1 MRRRSGTV
9 ICLAFSLVLGACAGT
24 GPKQPTSGLLT
35 IDRLTEIKH
44 PSEPTWSPDGT
55 QVAFVWDQGGVQNLY
70 LVASG
75 GSAREAPRRLTSY
88 DAGSVGNLFWGGDG
102 KKLYFAH
109 GGDLWCATPGQA
121 GAPQPV
127 WITPE
132 FENQVV
138 PSPDGTMVAFVRG
151 GHLGVPDWQ
160 RAEADLYVRS
170 LADGHET
177 RLTSGLGVVFGP
189 SWSPDGRRLAFAV
202 TKVEVRADAPAY
214 SGAKI
219 LYTRTERQAS
229 VLAIVASTGGKPT
242 MFAAGPN
249 WEATASWLDTS
260 RLLVQRVS
268 PDNKV
273 REIAVLDATTGQAR
287 VIVREEDP
295 KFWSVI
301 AGAPAP
307 SPDGR
312 RVAFV
317 SDRDGW
323 DHLYVVPVDGG
334 DARQVTKGQ
343 FEIRSPAW
351 SPDGTRIAFDKNVEG
366 KPGVRHLAVAT
377 VTGDAPSVVEIT
389 SGRGTNTE
397 PVWSP
402 DGRSLAYQHTDPQT
416 SAEIYVVAAGTG
428 AAAGTRLTDSM
439 PAGIDRQAFVEPEL
453 VSYAAADGK
462 KVPAYLFVP
471 KGLDRSTRHPAI
483 IWIHGDGINQ
493 NYDGWHVER
502 NYAVYYS
509 FHQYLLQHGYV
520 VLAPDYR
527 GSIGYGRDWR
537 QAVHLDVGGKDA
549 EDASSGADYLKTL
562 NYVDAE
568 RIGVWGL
575 SYGGF
580 FTLIALTEHPTTFR
594 CGIDVAGVPDFGM
607 WYVDPGGSWVTARMG
622 TPSENPAVYEKAA
635 PINRINR
642 LARPL
647 LILHGT
653 ADVNVPYIE
662 SVRLIDALLKAGK
675 DFEFMVYPGE
685 FHYFQ
690 RTHVLRD
697 AWQRS
702 EAFFDK
708 HLKAPAPP
716 TR

>member
-1 MRRRSGTV
+1 MRRQSGV
-9 ICLAFSLVLGACAGT
+9 LIFLAACLVLGACAGT
-24 GPKQPTSGLLT
+24 DRPRPASGLLT
-35 IDRLTEIKH
+35 IDRLTEIGH
-44 PSEPTWSPDGT
+44 PSEPAWSPDGT
-55 QVAFVWDQGGVQNLY
+55 QVAFVWDRGGVQNLY

-75 GSAREAPRRLTSY
+75 GRAPEPPRRLTHY
-88 DAGSVGNLFWGGDG
+88 DAGSTGNLFWSQDG
-102 KKLYFAH
+102 KALYFVH
-109 GGDLWCATPGQA
+109 GGDLWCTIPGQA
-121 GAPQPV
+121 SAPQPV
-127 WITPE
+127 WTTPE
-132 FENQVV
+132 FENQVT

-151 GHLGVPDWQ
+151 GDQSVPDWQ

-170 LADGHET
+170 LGDGRET

-189 SWSPDGRRLAFAV
+189 SWSPDGRRLAFGVAR
-202 TKVEVRADAPAY
+202 VEVRADAPPY

-219 LYTRTERQAS
+219 LYARTERRAS
-229 VLAIVASTGGKPT
+229 VPGVIASTGGKPT
-242 MFAAGPN
+242 LFGTGPN
-249 WEATASWLDTS
+249 WEATASWLDKS
-260 RLLVQRVS
+260 RLLVQRVNG
-268 PDNKV
+268 DDKV
-273 REIAVLDATTGQAR
+273 REIAVIDATTGQTR

-295 KFWSVI
+295 KFWSVVTGTPV
-301 AGAPAP
+301 A
-307 SPDGR
+307 SPDGG

-334 DARQVTKGQ
+334 EARQLTKGR

-351 SPDGTRIAFDKNVEG
+351 SPDGTRIAFDENVEG

-377 VTGDAPSVVEIT
+377 PAGDAFSVAEIT
-389 SGRGTNTE
+389 SGRGTNTD

-402 DGRSLAYQHTDPQT
+402 DGSRLAYQHTDPQT
-416 SAEIYVVAAGTG
+416 SAELFVVAAGTG
-428 AAAGTRLTDSM
+428 PAPGTRLTDSM
-439 PAGIDRQAFVEPEL
+439 PKGVDRQAFVEPEL
-453 VSYAAADGK
+453 VSYSAADGQ

-471 KGLDRSTRHPAI
+471 KGLNRSARHPAI

-509 FHQYLLQHGYV
+509 FHQYLVQRGYV

-562 NYVDAE
+562 PYVDAD

-580 FTLIALTEHPTTFR
+580 FTLIALTQHPTTFR

-607 WYVDPGGSWVTARMG
+607 WYVDPGGSWVTSRMG
-622 TPSENPAVYEKAA
+622 TPTENPSVYEKAA
-635 PINRINR
+635 PIDRMDR
-642 LARPL
+642 LVRPL

-653 ADVNVPYIE
+653 ADVNVPYVE
-662 SVRLIDALLKAGK
+662 SVRLIDVLLKAGK
-675 DFEFMVYPGE
+675 TFEFMMYPGE

-708 HLKAPAPP
+708 HLKGPLPP
-716 TR
+716 R